1 MSDKH
6 TMLKKLLHRA
16 VELSMIIAGSLMFSV
31 ISDAAYAESAPS
43 AIFQNVSIGRN
54 FNPDPLVV
62 NGVSGGFMDA
72 KKIAGTPGTVT
83 GPCTG
88 YIDEN
93 PNHTIELTNK
103 FDYLKLTVD
112 SIEDTTLVIVGPGGA
127 WCNDEF
133 NGSKN
138 PGIIGEWLPGNYKI
152 WVGSYQKSKYLP
164 YTLKITTK

>member
-1 MSDKH
+1 MSDKN
-6 TMLKKLLHRA
+6 TMLKRIIQRA
-16 VELSMIIAGSLMFSV
+16 IGLSLIIAGSFVLGG
-31 ISDAAYAESAPS
+31 INNQAYAQS

-62 NGVSGGFMDA
+62 NGVSGGSSDA
-72 KKIAGTPGTVT
+72 KKIAGTNGTAT

-88 YIDEN
+88 FIDEN
-93 PNHTIELTNK
+93 PNHTIELKSK

-112 SIEDTTLVIVGPGGA
+112 SVEDTTLVIVGPGGA

-152 WVGSYQKSKYLP
+152 WIGSYNKAKYLP